1 MLQTFMLDDKRLE
14 VEVKHMRDSL
24 DMLDITRVGESWR
37 RITPA
42 GERRL
47 ELDAVATDGT
57 EIRGVFRVICRR
69 DDGALEIEPWSDL
82 HEVGGKS
89 K

>member
-1 MLQTFMLDDKRLE
+1 MLHTLILNDKRLE
-14 VEVKHMRDSL
+14 VEVKYMRDSL
-24 DMLDITRVGESWR
+24 DVLDITRVGELWR
-37 RITPA
+37 RITPT

-57 EIRGVFRVICRR
+57 EIRGVFRVVCRR
-69 DDGALEIEPWSDL
+69 DDGALEIEPWSDV
-82 HEVGGKS
+82 HEVGGKA